1 MSLPLALEPLRLLT
15 SLALPALAPALVSMA
30 LARMLLVRL
39 RPASPRLWLALVR
52 LLVAPLGLVGLE
64 LLPPR
69 GPVAGRPIGAP
80 SGKASRSSLG
90 LATAAGL
97 DERPGEIPG
106 LGPIGAAVARAAIT
120 AQHRGAAW
128 RFAVVDTAGYL
139 LLAGPLRRRP
149 HSTSRAPAVRG
160 GVVELHLT
168 LAELQHH
175 TTHPDPH
182 LPGWA
187 GVLAEITAAW
197 ADRDRLRRL
206 LTAHPQA
213 RFARGQLADHIRIR
227 DPHCIGPGCT
237 RPARRSDLD
246 HTREHGRGGRTLAAN
261 IGPACKRHHPDKDRG
276 WTLDQPEPGIFVWIS
291 PLGRTYRTRGEPIR
305 PDLPD
310 PDPAPE
316 NTETTEVTEES
327 AAQLDRRLRRWEQ
340 RILEPSV
347 TRTPRPPPEPEQ
359 PRDDEPPPF

>member
-1 MSLPLALEPLRLLT
+1 
-15 SLALPALAPALVSMA
+15 
-30 LARMLLVRL
+30 MLLVRL